1 MEEMSTR
8 FLKVCFAAI
17 SSLTIYLW
25 SCGYSQLILGVK
37 PDIIELAYEYEINP
51 IEEVSINSPTLDSLL
66 TEVDALEVEKIF
78 KGKTEA
84 DTIGLSLTM
93 DVVKLPDLSNI
104 FLIYLKEDKIEENL
118 VKGCQSQVWLIA
130 TEKEGNV
137 YFEADSDA
145 IISKGICALL
155 VKVFNGQPA
164 SEIVKNNLGF
174 IEKIGLKE
182 HLSPNRSNGLVAM
195 IKKIKAF
202 ALVFSNT

>member
-1 MEEMSTR
+1 MPANR
-8 FLKVCFAAI
+8 
-17 SSLTIYLW
+17 
-25 SCGYSQLILGVK
+25 
-37 PDIIELAYEYEINP
+37 D
-51 IEEVSINSPTLDSLL
+51 D
-66 TEVDALEVEKIF
+66 EVELDQDELVNMF
-78 KGKTEA
+78 KEMLVVDVPQAELDKT
-84 DTIGLSLTM
+84 
-93 DVVKLPDLSNI
+93 
-104 FLIYLKEDKIEENL
+104 EENL

-174 IEKIGLKE
+174 IDEIGLKE